1 MIHRNLVHLRTK
13 WNFAHIFLQTK
24 FLFSLK
30 YHLNAW
36 LKNRLCDI
44 VEAVSMLEFFQIS
57 WEPRIVKQLHMDIND
72 TICAQKV

>member
-1 MIHRNLVHLRTK
+1 MIHRNLDHLRTQ
-13 WNFAHIFLQTK
+13 WNFTHIFLQNK

-36 LKNRLCDI
+36 LKNRLCDT

-57 WEPRIVKQLHMDIND
+57 WEPGIVKQLDVDIND
-72 TICAQKV
+72 ATCA